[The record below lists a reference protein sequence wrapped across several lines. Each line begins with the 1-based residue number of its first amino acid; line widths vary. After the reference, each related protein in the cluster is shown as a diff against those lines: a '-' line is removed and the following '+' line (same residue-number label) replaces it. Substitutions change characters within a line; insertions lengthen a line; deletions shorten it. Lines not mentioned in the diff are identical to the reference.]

1 MRLDD
6 VVATGLDSR
15 APVETFVVVP
25 VIGRR
30 GNHPGEVD
38 ARRLESRDSRRQVDK
53 AALVAPGLPPKR
65 FAHGDGMARTDNRR
79 ECSGRVADVSPDECC
94 TQAKRS
100 VVRAWLER
108 DLLGISDLDRDQ
120 VVGGRGLAR
129 PPRARQTCRGTLA
142 RSGVTFRNTGAAVSS
157 RPYATSRLE
166 SSETSQSTSANPTA
180 TVMEPT
186 QNPHASQVRLPR
198 GTGDS
203 LAKNRG
209 TRT

>member
-15 APVETFVVVP
+15 APVETFVVIP

-65 FAHGDGMARTDNRR
+65 FAHGHGMARTDNRR

-157 RPYATSRLE
+157 HPYATSRLE
-166 SSETSQSTSANPTA
+166 DQPVHVSQPYGDGHGADPESPGSP
-180 TVMEPT
+180 
-186 QNPHASQVRLPR
+186 VRLPR